1 MESKAVTKYSLL
13 LKFPRLY
20 AWLSAKRSSV
30 NYEKNL
36 YLRSIRKGDVVFDV
50 GANIGYY
57 SVLFS
62 KLCGKHGFVH
72 CFEPVTETFQL
83 LLHSLLKSNN
93 AKANNLA
100 AGDSE
105 GMMEISYDPE
115 DSEKASLLGEST
127 ATSSMRTVKVLP
139 LDTYAR
145 DVKLKRLDFLKCD
158 VEGFELNA
166 LKGMKETL
174 AIHRPQISLEVTLPD
189 EQRIELFEL
198 LEGLGYD
205 SFRKIEKG
213 FPEYNPRQKQPQEE
227 DYFYLHATS
236 SLAT

>member
-1 MESKAVTKYSLL
+1 MTKYSWLL
-13 LKFPRLY
+13 RFPHIY
-20 AWLSAKRSSV
+20 AWLSAKRRSV
-30 NYEKNL
+30 NYEKQL
-36 YLRSIRKGDVVFDV
+36 YLRTIRKGDVIFDI

-72 CFEPVTETFQL
+72 CFEPVPETFQL
-83 LLHSLLKSNN
+83 LLDSLVNSPN

-105 GMMEISYDPE
+105 ESMEISYDPE
-115 DSEKASLLGEST
+115 DSEKATLLGESES
-127 ATSSMRTVKVLP
+127 ASSVRMVKVLP
-139 LDTYAR
+139 LDAYAR
-145 DVKLKRLDFLKCD
+145 EIQLKRLDFLKCD
-158 VEGFELNA
+158 VEGFELKA
-166 LKGMKETL
+166 LKGMKDTL
-174 AIHRPQISLEVTLPD
+174 ANHRPQISLEITLPR
-189 EQRIELFEL
+189 EQRFEL
-198 LEGLGYD
+198 IDFLKNLGYD

-213 FPEYNPRQKQPQEE
+213 FPRYDPEQDTQIEG

>member
-1 MESKAVTKYSLL
+1 MTKFSWLL
-13 LKFPRLY
+13 RFPHVY
-20 AWLSAKRSSV
+20 AWLSAWKSSV
-30 NYEKNL
+30 NFEKQL
-36 YLRSIRKGDVVFDV
+36 YLRSIKKGDVIFDI
-50 GANIGYY
+50 GANIGYF

-62 KLCGKHGFVH
+62 KLCGKHGYVH
-72 CFEPVTETFQL
+72 CFEPVPETFE
-83 LLHSLLKSNN
+83 SLEHALRNLKN

-105 GMMEISYDPE
+105 GRMEMSYDPK
-115 DSEKASLLGEST
+115 DPEKASLLGESIAPAST
-127 ATSSMRTVKVLP
+127 RTVKVLP

-145 DVKLKRLDFLKCD
+145 QVKLSRLDFLKCD

-166 LKGMKETL
+166 LKGMKDTL
-174 AIHRPQISLEVTLPD
+174 ARHRPQISLEITLPD
-189 EQRIELFEL
+189 EGRIELVEL
-198 LEGLGYD
+198 LESLGYD

-213 FPEYNPRQKQPQEE
+213 FPQYDPNQGPRQDG